1 MNKKLKLLYENAQ
14 LNPDEPIFSIGEVV
28 EIIKAGSGKTIRDY
42 DTNGITSFR
51 KNSRGDRIFS
61 RNDIAH
67 LKNLRNLGN
76 FGFKLKALKFLFGFL
91 KSRKID
97 AVEFINEFSAY
108 CVSRQYKENNKK

>member
-1 MNKKLKLLYENAQ
+1 MLYESTE
-14 LNPDEPIFSIGEVV
+14 LNPDEPVFSIGEAV

-61 RNDIAH
+61 RNDIVY

-76 FGFKLKALKFLFGFL
+76 FGFKLKALKFLSGFL
-91 KSRKID
+91 KSRKINP
-97 AVEFINEFSAY
+97 VEFINEFSAY
-108 CVSRQYKENNKK
+108 CTSRQYKDNSKK